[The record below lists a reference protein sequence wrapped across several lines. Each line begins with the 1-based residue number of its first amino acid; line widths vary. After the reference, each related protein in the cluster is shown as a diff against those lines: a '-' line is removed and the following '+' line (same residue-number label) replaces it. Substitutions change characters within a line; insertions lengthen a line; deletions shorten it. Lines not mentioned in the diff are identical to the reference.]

1 MPDFDTERRIRRP
14 GDALRV
20 VLASLALL
28 AFALLASRG
37 RLSLFETDVFRLFNH
52 LPRAAGLPFRVLMEA
67 GTFAAVVVV
76 TLAALLARRRQLALD
91 LALSG
96 STAWLLA
103 RLGKLI
109 VARARPDILLA
120 GVSVRGTTA
129 TGPGFPSGHAA
140 VAAALATVLSP
151 YIGRRS
157 RQLAWGVVWAVALG
171 RVYVGAH
178 LPLDVLGGV
187 ALGWLVGSLLHV
199 VRGAPGHLVSPEQI
213 RQTLQTM
220 GVQVSDLGQARVDAR
235 GSSPMWAHQPG
246 GPDLFV
252 KLVSSE
258 QRDADLLFKAYRF
271 LAFRELED
279 ESPFA
284 TPKQQVEHEA
294 YPGLLAARAGVR
306 VPHLVVAAE
315 VPGGAAVLVEER
327 IPGRGLSALSAA
339 EMDDS
344 LLRKIWEQVAL
355 LHGAHIAHRDLRRGN
370 IVVDQQ
376 GQPWLIDFGFSEA
389 AASTHRIG
397 QDVAELLASLSFVV
411 GPERAVRSASAALPP
426 QELEAALPL
435 LQPLALSSVTR
446 SETRQ
451 AALRAIAAQVGALTS
466 TPVPAPAPLSRVQP
480 MAVLTLVGLA
490 LAVHFLLPQ
499 VGELRQTV
507 AAFHNVQWDW
517 LLLALAGAFSTYL
530 AAALS
535 LTAAVA
541 RPLALGRTALVQL
554 AGSAVNRVTP
564 RGLGGLSLLERYLER
579 SGLDRPTAVS
589 ALGTAMAATS
599 MVHVPLL
606 LLSTALLGIGGV
618 EAVHLPRHWPLL
630 AGAAVSLAALGA
642 ALALRSQSARRLL
655 QPVTTALR
663 SLAGLAHSPRRL
675 ARLILGAAGQ
685 ILVNAIALALCVRAF
700 GVPTSFLRVLTV
712 YLGGTAVSAASPTP
726 GGLGAIE
733 AALVAGL
740 SAVGVPAG
748 PAVAAVLAYRLL
760 SFWLPILPGVAAL
773 RYLRK
778 EQAV

>member
-1 MPDFDTERRIRRP
+1 MPDLDTERRIRHP

-52 LPRAAGLPFRVLMEA
+52 LSPAAGLPFRLLMEA
-67 GTFAAVVVV
+67 GTFAAVVVAA
-76 TLAALLARRRQLALD
+76 LAALLARRRQLALD

-120 GVSVRGTTA
+120 EVSVRGTTA
-129 TGPGFPSGHAA
+129 TGLGFPSGHAA
-140 VAAALATVLSP
+140 VAAALATALSP
-151 YIGRRS
+151 YLGQRS
-157 RQLAWGVVWAVALG
+157 RQLAWGVVWAVAIG

-187 ALGWLVGSLLHV
+187 ALGWLVGSLVHLF
-199 VRGAPGHLVSPEQI
+199 RGAPGHSVSPELI

-220 GVQVSDLGQARVDAR
+220 GVEISDLGLARVDAR

-246 GPDLFV
+246 GPELFV
-252 KLVSSE
+252 KVVSSE
-258 QRDADLLFKAYRF
+258 QRNADLLFKAYRF
-271 LAFRELED
+271 LVFRELED

-294 YPGLLAARAGVR
+294 YLALLAARAGVR

-327 IPGRGLSALSAA
+327 IPSRGLSSLSAA

-344 LLRKIWEQVAL
+344 LLHSIWEQVAL
-355 LHGAHIAHRDLRRGN
+355 LHRARIAHRDLRRGN

-376 GQPWLIDFGFSEA
+376 GQPWLIDLGFSEA
-389 AASTHRIG
+389 AASPRRIG
-397 QDVAELLASLSFVV
+397 QDVAELLASLASVA

-426 QELEAALPL
+426 RELEAALPL

-446 SETRQ
+446 SETRS
-451 AALRAIAAQVGALTS
+451 AALRAIAEQVGALTS
-466 TPVPAPAPLSRVQP
+466 TPAPAPAPLSRVQP

-507 AAFHNVQWDW
+507 AAFHGVQWDW
-517 LLLALAGAFSTYL
+517 LLLGLAGAFSTYL

-535 LTAAVA
+535 LTAAVT

-564 RGLGGLSLLERYLER
+564 RGLGGISLLERYLER

-589 ALGTAMAATS
+589 ALGTTMAATS

-630 AGAAVSLAALGA
+630 AGAAVSLAALGV

-663 SLAGLAHSPRRL
+663 SLTGLAHSPRRL
-675 ARLILGAAGQ
+675 ARLILGAAWQ
-685 ILVNAIALALCVRAF
+685 ILVNAITLALCVRAF
-700 GVPTSFLRVLTV
+700 GVPTSFLRILTV

-760 SFWLPILPGVAAL
+760 SFWLPILPGAAAL

-778 EQAV
+778 EQVL